1 MNRTGANSSPSCKVD
16 GTGSDVAVNRA
27 APIGEA
33 PLTRAIYE
41 RSAVP
46 STALCTFV
54 ALRCE
59 SPETGAFLTAVGH
72 KPGMTMIENP
82 PSVSRE
88 EGIPGESRAETTP
101 DASGT
106 ARIRSAVIWRS
117 GSQIVGQLVMWSSTF
132 LVLRLLTPGDYGL
145 FAMTQVVVGLAQLM
159 NGYSFASS
167 LVQAETLDT
176 KRAGQV
182 FGFLIV
188 MNGAI
193 AIAQFIAA
201 PYAAEYFH
209 QPMLVAML
217 RVQCLLHLTTPF
229 IIMPQAL
236 LSRSID
242 FRTQGR
248 ANLIAAAAGAI
259 TAPVC
264 ALAGLGVWTLVLA
277 PLALFGTR
285 ALLLGLLGKW
295 WIRPRFGWAGA
306 GAMMGFGGTVLISDI
321 LWFVQNQADVFI
333 AGRRFDAHMLGLYS
347 EGLFLTQ
354 ILVNKFVPALN
365 EVAFPAY
372 ARMQADRSAV
382 AWSFA
387 KALSIIMLVSLPCY
401 VGLAVV
407 AGPLVLTVMGPKWA
421 DAIPLVQLLAFA
433 MPFVTLHVLYPPATN
448 ALGRPTDRRDLV
460 GGGRSAVADR
470 LRHRRS
476 LRTAGDGVGVGLR
489 DAAAR
494 AAVEQ
499 PVVAGDRVELGQA
512 GAGDPAIARRGTGH
526 GRDRLRTRPDAAGDG
541 TRAAA
546 GDADPGRRDRLCR
559 LRRIAR
565 ATDRAADAGDGA
577 RPRQAGDSLKPRRP
591 QLPAI

>member
-1 MNRTGANSSPSCKVD
+1 M
-16 GTGSDVAVNRA
+16 
-27 APIGEA
+27 IQ
-33 PLTRAIYE
+33 
-41 RSAVP
+41 
-46 STALCTFV
+46 
-54 ALRCE
+54 
-59 SPETGAFLTAVGH
+59 
-72 KPGMTMIENP
+72 IENP
-82 PSVSRE
+82 PSVSRD
-88 EGIPGESRAETTP
+88 EGVSAETAAELSP
-101 DASGT
+101 DISGT

-182 FGFLIV
+182 FGVLIV

-193 AIAQFIAA
+193 ALAQFFVA
-201 PYAAEYFH
+201 PYAAAYFH

-236 LSRSID
+236 LSRTID

-248 ANLIAAAAGAI
+248 ANLLAAAAGAI

-277 PLALFGTR
+277 PLALFATR
-285 ALLLGLLGKW
+285 ALLLGLLGRW

-372 ARMQADRSAV
+372 ARMQTDRGAV

-407 AGPLVLTVMGPKWA
+407 AEPLVLTVMGPKWA
-421 DAIPLVQLLAFA
+421 GAIPLVQLLAFA

-448 ALGRPTDRRDLV
+448 ALGHPRIGAISSAAGAVLLPV
-460 GGGRSAVADR
+460 GFA
-470 LRHRRS
+470 
-476 LRTAGDGVGVGLR
+476 VGVHHGPQGMAWAWVAVMPLLVLLSSSLSLPVIGLSWAKLGGAILPPL
-489 DAAAR
+489 AAALAMGAIVSAIDR
-494 AAVEQ
+494 ILPPIAPALRLATLI
-499 PVVAGDRVELGQA
+499 PVGVIAYAGFVALF
-512 GAGDPAIARRGTGH
+512 
-526 GRDRLRTRPDAAGDG
+526 
-541 TRAAA
+541 
-546 GDADPGRRDRLCR
+546 
-559 LRRIAR
+559 
-565 ATDRAADAGDGA
+565 A
-577 RPRQAGDSLKPRRP
+577 RPIAMQTLAMARGRAKP
-591 QLPAI
+591 ATA

>member
-1 MNRTGANSSPSCKVD
+1 MRGRRS
-16 GTGSDVAVNRA
+16 RQ
-27 APIGEA
+27 
-33 PLTRAIYE
+33 PLFAI
-41 RSAVP
+41 
-46 STALCTFV
+46 L
-54 ALRCE
+54 LRCLPKP
-59 SPETGAFLTAVGH
+59 PETGAFLTAVGH
-72 KPGMTMIENP
+72 KTAMTTIENP
-82 PSVSRE
+82 PSVSRD
-88 EGIPGESRAETTP
+88 EGFSSESPPEATP
-101 DASGT
+101 DVSGT
-106 ARIRSAVIWRS
+106 TRIRSAVIWRS
-117 GSQIVGQLVMWSSTF
+117 GSQMVGQLVMWSSTF

-182 FGFLIV
+182 FGMLLL

-193 AIAQFIAA
+193 AVVQFLAA
-201 PYAAEYFH
+201 PYAAGYFH

-236 LSRSID
+236 LSRAID

-277 PLALFGTR
+277 PLALFGVR
-285 ALLLGLLGKW
+285 ALLLGLLGRW

-354 ILVNKFVPALN
+354 ILVNKFVPSLN

-372 ARMQADRSAV
+372 ARMQADRSAI

-401 VGLAVV
+401 VGLSLV
-407 AGPLVLTVMGPKWA
+407 AEPLVLTVMGPKWA

-448 ALGRPTDRRDLV
+448 ALGQPRIGAYSSAAGAVLLPIGFAIGVPYGAQGLAWAWVAVMPLLV
-460 GGGRSAVADR
+460 LLSSSLSLPVIGLSWTRLGEAVLPPLGAA
-470 LRHRRS
+470 LGMG
-476 LRTAGDGVGVGLR
+476 AIVYGVGRMLPAMVPALRLATLIPVGVIAYAGFVALLARPIALQTLAMLR
-489 DAAAR
+489 GRGMQAAA
-494 AAVEQ
+494 
-499 PVVAGDRVELGQA
+499 
-512 GAGDPAIARRGTGH
+512 
-526 GRDRLRTRPDAAGDG
+526 
-541 TRAAA
+541 
-546 GDADPGRRDRLCR
+546 
-559 LRRIAR
+559 
-565 ATDRAADAGDGA
+565 
-577 RPRQAGDSLKPRRP
+577 
-591 QLPAI
+591 